1 MDRAT
6 PRAVRVA
13 IFNKLSL
20 KAHWKCNPD
29 FFVAMFNS
37 NDLPFK
43 TRVSLLEERLSSYD
57 EVSKQMLNKL
67 EQAVEKI
74 SESTRDISQIL
85 IRHEE
90 RIDRANDENNAMIQL
105 INKIDTDIRK
115 DIKDFEKEANDKI
128 STNTKSIE
136 DLVKGKWIWVGAVA
150 AASFFLGQ
158 LRVVE
163 IFNPP
168 YQQPPEHRY
177 EEPGRQV

>member
-1 MDRAT
+1 
-6 PRAVRVA
+6 
-13 IFNKLSL
+13 
-20 KAHWKCNPD
+20 
-29 FFVAMFNS
+29 MFNS

-57 EVSKQMLNKL
+57 ELSKQMLSKL

-74 SESTRDISQIL
+74 SESNRNISQIL

-105 INKIDTDIRK
+105 INKVDTDLRK
-115 DIKDFEKEANDKI
+115 DSKEFEKEVHEKI
-128 STNTKSIE
+128 GTNTKAID
-136 DLVKGKWIWVGAVA
+136 DLIKGKWIWVGAVA
-150 AASFFLGQ
+150 AASFLLGQ

-163 IFNPP
+163 IFNLPD
-168 YQQPPEHRY
+168 QQPPQHQRY